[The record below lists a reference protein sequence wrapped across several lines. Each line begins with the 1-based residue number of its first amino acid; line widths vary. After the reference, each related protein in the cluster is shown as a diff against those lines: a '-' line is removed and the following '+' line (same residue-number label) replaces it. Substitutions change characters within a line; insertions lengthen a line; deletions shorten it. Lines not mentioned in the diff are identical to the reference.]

1 MKKIIII
8 IAISII
14 GLIFL
19 NKLFFTTVPVGK
31 VGIKINTWGGL
42 VEEDFEAGLHFALV
56 GVHEWRYLNKTTM
69 FLHFSQ
75 SGDEGEPLIIRTK
88 DNNEIY
94 LDVSI
99 PFKIIKGH
107 AHKLIKGGLERTY
120 QDRMKI
126 ITKSVLRAELAKL
139 SPSII
144 IQTDLR
150 EQIAEE
156 TLPILN
162 EKLAEI
168 NLQAEAI
175 LIRSFNFINEKVEKT
190 IQEKQ
195 YLRQEKLLKDA
206 QVLENQAKLETNK
219 LETEIL
225 NSEKEESEAGNKRIQ
240 ELQSQYKIVL
250 TKIEAEK
257 NEYEKRTRAE
267 GDAERAVLE
276 SQGELFIAESEALKI
291 KLEADILKSKGG
303 KIFIAKQAAENINI
317 NSLKLNSN
325 IKNPLEII
333 SLKNLLKLVQ
343 PE

>member
-1 MKKIIII
+1 MKKTPII
-8 IAISII
+8 IAVSV
-14 GLIFL
+14 LALLFL

-31 VGIKINTWGGL
+31 IGIKINTWGGL
-42 VEEDFEAGLHFALV
+42 VEEDFEAGLHFSLV
-56 GVHEWRYLNKTTM
+56 GVHEWRLLNKTTI

-75 SGDEGEPLIIRTK
+75 TGDEGEALIIRTK
-88 DNNEIY
+88 DNNEVY

-99 PFKIIKGH
+99 PYKIVSGN

-126 ITKSVLRAELAKL
+126 ITKSVLRAELARL
-139 SPSII
+139 SPSVI

-150 EQIAEE
+150 EKIAEE

-168 NLQAEAI
+168 NIQAEAI

-219 LETEIL
+219 LETEIV
-225 NSEKEESEAGNKRIQ
+225 NAEKEETADSNKRIQ
-240 ELQSQYKIVL
+240 ELESKYKIIL

-257 NEYEKRTRAE
+257 NESEKRTRAE

-276 SQGELFIAESEALKI
+276 SQGELFIAEAEALKI

-303 KIFIAKQAAENINI
+303 KIFIAKQAAENINLRNI
-317 NSLKLNSN
+317 QLNSN
-325 IKNPLEII
+325 MKNPLETI
-333 SLKNLLKLVQ
+333 SLQNLLKLVQ